1 MARRKDHSRAELG
14 ALVLEAATALA
25 TAEGLR
31 GVAMRRIAEAI
42 GYAPGSIYNAVGDL
56 DDVVLRVNGATL
68 TGLAAALEAAL
79 AARPEH
85 APASAP
91 EARALVLAEAYLD
104 YVSARRLL
112 WGMLFEHT
120 LPAGRTAP
128 DWFRE
133 MRDAPVQV
141 VMGALGPLFPGD
153 AAERRRAVLTLWA
166 ALQGVVAMA
175 LSGALAA
182 LGDEAEPRRLVR
194 LLVARYVG
202 SGGRSGQ
209 AGEGQ
214 AGEGQAGE
222 GQAGEGQGR

>member
-79 AARPEH
+79 AARPED
-85 APASAP
+85 AP

-104 YVSARRLL
+104 YVSARRRL

-182 LGDEAEPRRLVR
+182 LGDEAEPRRLVH

-202 SGGRSGQ
+202 SGG
-209 AGEGQ
+209 
-214 AGEGQAGE
+214 
-222 GQAGEGQGR
+222 